1 MAKIFFFFFLGEIC
15 AGGREEEE
23 GEGAP
28 IDLAEAECRAV
39 LDAAEGG
46 GSEGLLEQLRS
57 DTGAAEPLVSAMLLT
72 ENHSPTFSMEQAQTS
87 TRCRG

>member
-1 MAKIFFFFFLGEIC
+1 MHSSAISRERYTIKMCNSTVVFPPLQHMAKIYFTFFSGEIC
-15 AGGREEEE
+15 ARGREEEE

-46 GSEGLLEQLRS
+46 GGEGLLEQLKS
-57 DTGAAEPLVSAMLLT
+57 DTGT
-72 ENHSPTFSMEQAQTS
+72 
-87 TRCRG
+87 C